1 MKRKALLG
9 VSLAL
14 MVAVLYMVSYFNF
27 NSPLFFRSLI
37 LAAGIIIAV
46 VLILKGVMRE
56 VSGWK
61 IAFWVVAISFVA
73 FLVLGISSL
82 MIANSMGEQG
92 WRLLA
97 LAFVSLFLA
106 IISLPAVIIISSRYL
121 GSGPKRRD

>member
-1 MKRKALLG
+1 MKSKILLG
-9 VSLAL
+9 LSLAL
-14 MVAVLYMVSYFNF
+14 VVAVLYMVSYFNF
-27 NSPLFFRSLI
+27 NSPLFFISLI

-46 VLILKGVMRE
+46 ILLLKRVMRE

-82 MIANSMGEQG
+82 ILANSMGEQG
-92 WRLLA
+92 WGFLA